1 MSIHEY
7 TSCIIDY
14 FLVVFIPPRSK
25 VGGHILIFFPCLSFC
40 HLPKTVTLLNDKY
53 KDLSALIF
61 HMSILC
67 YKTLPFCN
75 VTTVL
80 MKQFS
85 GLSILPTFQKF
96 SFNNLS
102 MELVTLWDI
111 CVSQTH
117 LKYNM

>member
-1 MSIHEY
+1 MYHRLLPGCLYSPKIEGWGAY
-7 TSCIIDY
+7 ID
-14 FLVVFIPPRSK
+14 
-25 VGGHILIFFPCLSFC
+25 FFSCLSFC
-40 HLPKTVTLLNDKY
+40 HLPKAVTLLNDKY